1 MEAELFDEVW
11 YRSRPN
17 SWWRF
22 RILAY
27 EDIGRLTISDSL
39 VEFRSRKNAF
49 QIHRIRKV
57 SYGKQGRDFI
67 NNWVKIEYGNDVSD
81 RVAYFADGSSNG
93 WGGIRGGTKEIL
105 EAIRKIPVMESA
117 QSGGN

>member
-1 MEAELFDEVW
+1 MESSTFDEVW

-17 SWWRF
+17 TWWRF

-27 EDIGRLTISDSL
+27 EDVGRLTISDAL
-39 VEFRSRKNAF
+39 LEFRTNKNVF

-67 NNWVKIEYGNDVSD
+67 NNWVKIEYGNDNSP
-81 RVAYFADGSSNG
+81 RVAYFADGSSSG
-93 WGGIRGGTKEIL
+93 WGGIRGGTKEIF
-105 EAIRKIPVMESA
+105 EAVQRIPVVGSV
-117 QSGGN
+117 QVGSS